1 MLVHIAPTQSPPYSR
16 ACVRRSHS
24 AAPNGRVR
32 MYPIQNVK
40 TELPQNRQ
48 ARYEIHIRAPKQS
61 APILKPSEIASV
73 ARSPVA
79 VPSANAQ
86 RIAHQ

>member
-1 MLVHIAPTQSPPYSR
+1 MLVHMAPNQSPPYSR
-16 ACVRRSHS
+16 ACVRRSPS
-24 AAPNGRVR
+24 EAPNGRVR
-32 MYPIQNVK
+32 MYPIQNVS
-40 TELPQNRQ
+40 TALPPSRH
-48 ARYEIHIRAPKQS
+48 ARYESQMRAPKQS
-61 APILKPSEIASV
+61 APRLNQSESASV